1 MKLRVAF
8 CAFTV
13 LLAPLA
19 LAKTK
24 MLVEDPD
31 NVVVGRYAITA
42 SQRAEAQQTAEAFL
56 ASDKLA
62 EIQKAYAIRY
72 LAVDA
77 ALTSEQS
84 SQEPH
89 SMAVAEK
96 RFSRYGV
103 EVDPNQ
109 PTRAVVIYDTM
120 YHRVIHSRLYTVTWL
135 PEKYYYQRMD
145 DYVVMYI
152 GSWAGEGKESLRK

>member
-1 MKLRVAF
+1 MKLRAAF
-8 CAFTV
+8 CAFMV
-13 LLAPLA
+13 LLGPAV
-19 LAKTK
+19 LAKER

-31 NVVVGRYAITA
+31 NVVVGRYAITP
-42 SQRAEAQQTAEAFL
+42 SQRADAQQTAEAFL

-62 EIQKAYAIRY
+62 EVQKAYAIRY

-77 ALTSEQS
+77 ALTPEQS

-96 RFSRYGV
+96 RFDRFGV

-109 PTRAVVIYDTM
+109 PTRPVVIYDTM
-120 YHRVIHSRLYTVTWL
+120 NHRVIHSRVYTVTWL
-135 PEKYYYQRMD
+135 PERYYYQRMD
-145 DYVVMYI
+145 SYVVMYI
-152 GSWAGEGKESLRK
+152 GSWGGEGKESLRK

>member
-8 CAFTV
+8 CAFSV

-42 SQRAEAQQTAEAFL
+42 SQGAEAQQAAEAFL
-56 ASDKLA
+56 ASDKVA

-77 ALTSEQS
+77 ALTPEQS
-84 SQEPH
+84 SKEPN

-109 PTRAVVIYDTM
+109 PTRPVVIYDTLH
-120 YHRVIHSRLYTVTWL
+120 HRVIHSRLYTVTWL

-152 GSWAGEGKESLRK
+152 GSWGGEGKESLQK

>member
-1 MKLRVAF
+1 MKLRVAV
-8 CAFTV
+8 CAFSV
-13 LLAPLA
+13 LVAPVV
-19 LAKTK
+19 LAKTR
-24 MLVEDPD
+24 MLIEDPD
-31 NVVVGRYAITA
+31 NVVVGRYCITE
-42 SQRAEAQQTAEAFL
+42 SQRSAVQQAAEAFL
-56 ASDKLA
+56 SSDKTA

-77 ALTSEQS
+77 ELTPEQS

-109 PTRAVVIYDTM
+109 SNRPVVIYDAM
-120 YHRVIHSRLYTVTWL
+120 HHRVIHSRVYTVTWL

-152 GSWAGEGKESLRK
+152 GSWVGEGKESLRK

>member
-8 CAFTV
+8 CAFLV
-13 LLAPLA
+13 LLAPA
-19 LAKTK
+19 VLAKTR

-31 NVVVGRYAITA
+31 NVVVGRYCITE
-42 SQRAEAQQTAEAFL
+42 SQRSAAQQTAEAFL

-77 ALTSEQS
+77 ELTPQQS

-96 RFSRYGV
+96 RFIRYGV

-109 PTRAVVIYDTM
+109 PTRPVVIYDTLH
-120 YHRVIHSRLYTVTWL
+120 HRVIHSRVYTVTWL
-135 PEKYYYQRMD
+135 PERYYYQRMD

-152 GSWAGEGKESLRK
+152 GSWGAEGKESLRK